1 MEVELDRENSMQG
14 KKIDV
19 KRTVVSKSLK
29 EWVIQ

>member
-1 MEVELDRENSMQG
+1 MQG